1 MTDTVLRNV
10 PVQARSQRRLAEL
23 KGAARL
29 AAELHGYDRFT
40 TAHVAELAGA
50 SIGTV
55 YRYVPDRVALL
66 DLIDPDRYVF
76 AEVRAHR
83 EEENAGG
90 TLVDLHVAADDCDER
105 PNDREALI
113 HLIAVAQQRVVEL
126 DRARAASARPLPDA

>member
-76 AEVRAHR
+76 AEARA
-83 EEENAGG
+83 
-90 TLVDLHVAADDCDER
+90 LAADPCLGTEGKLLAATADAWNAPD
-105 PNDREALI
+105 DRATI
-113 HLIAVAQQRVVEL
+113 VRLIAIAQQRVAQL
-126 DRARAASARPLPDA
+126 DREAADR